1 MKSRFL
7 SNGEKRDVIRA
18 AEAILKPQH
27 PGCRI
32 VITVADETDE
42 RGVPQ
47 YTYTVTP
54 EDGNAGAQGT

>member
-18 AEAILKPQH
+18 AEGVLKPQH

-54 EDGNAGAQGT
+54 EPGTDTGGKD